1 MPSTVNIGTLEGLLR
16 WKADDAELNRSL
28 TEVAKKADVS
38 KNQIKQY
45 NRELNAITSSYEK
58 VAASLNP
65 VVANTQKYERAERA
79 LVAALKAGIITQ
91 EQHNKQL
98 DLAKNKYLSA
108 SASTLTWREE
118 MQRLTNVVTPLSP
131 RISNL
136 VSTVQSLTGALGA
149 SAQAS
154 QAAATG
160 STAAAAAAGAA
171 TSSFAAMGAALAPLA
186 PLLAALTASLAAVYV
201 GLKVFDFLKVAVVEG
216 TKTQQVIERLN
227 NSLRANGSYSELS
240 ANQLVTLAES
250 YELLTG
256 KSKEQ
261 IIAAETILSRFDSL
275 NKQSFPEALRVVL
288 AYSKATGLAA
298 DESAKKLGPA
308 LDGNIRSL
316 GSLKDIGITF
326 TAAQRKVL
334 TSLAETGDKA
344 QYQAKLLEI
353 LREKVGDLSDEYDK
367 NLIRQVDRAGII
379 FNDFQESI
387 ANQVIPAIEDV
398 VNEIVISLGGWDALK
413 KKVNEVGSAIGNFI
427 RTAIYGLAIGFHELG
442 IVIDA
447 FVATVAPKLA
457 AVFKAHALIFSSPGM
472 LRMSQDLSNAGKNA
486 ASSAL
491 DHGEAIER
499 LTRGL
504 LEHRTA
510 LEGDTESYEVHG
522 SAVDDII
529 AKNSQ
534 LKSQIEELNQL
545 FIDHGIELDRIHE
558 LRMLAA
564 GGKIDLSTRLAE
576 EEKINQ
582 KYRDRIDLL
591 KLQAKWGDEIGKRL
605 FDMRKFVEK
614 IELKAKVELE
624 LATKLKPIEIPPR
637 TFEDLKDINLSPFDQ
652 AMIDKIK
659 EQVADAKVQAE
670 EFRQTLI
677 TPEQELSNLLA
688 AIDKLA
694 TTADEGGKMLLTA
707 AEAERLRFQAI
718 ERYTTDQINA
728 WAGFAQFIGQELGGV
743 FQYVADAA
751 RAVQTVN
758 STADSLGG
766 WESVGGAM
774 GGTIAAFVILYQYAD
789 AIITKHKG
797 EKYGTAT
804 DYNVMAGV
812 DMFGFTSQASL
823 ELGHQ
828 IKSIL
833 ATLENQLRISAE
845 DLAKIEIKVSNDGK
859 QVQAWVKDKWIGTFD
874 DVNTAIRQAL
884 ITSMADPESNLRGLS
899 DLMVAGLADWTSP
912 DMEGL
917 FEFLTQL
924 RSISDL
930 DLSDSVISLQQSFIE
945 INRMREALNRL
956 DQSSQAVIDAHNSL
970 ADAQKRLYDQTVN
983 SMLGIDTSAAD
994 AVRSLAGF
1002 QKGIGDVAG
1011 TYQAGVQSTIDVILE
1026 QIKILDKAAEK
1037 TGQLSDPEGRPG
1049 PPGGTG
1055 RGGSGYDG
1063 SGFDNTRLFLS
1074 GTIDALETEREKL
1087 QRELDLWIKK
1097 LGEVPK
1103 ALSDQQ
1109 IDLGVFTA
1117 IEDDLRKSGKYS
1129 ELIAEMERERVKIKY
1144 EELRLQLVTL
1154 GAWERWAGV
1163 WQDLYNQ
1170 AMAGAGRGGIGGRGA
1185 GGGSD
1190 RDSVRDFIKDK
1201 EFELSLVG
1209 LTEYQKAL
1217 KELDRQ
1223 YDDLIKQAG
1232 KDKKLKEDL
1241 LALKEKELRLL
1252 EQEQKKST
1260 TEKFREFLGLVTPF
1274 DKVRK
1279 TSADLIKEIQASPF
1293 GDARKAAMIGR
1304 VLAETEKQL
1313 DRLAKEVAVGLFGSM
1328 ISDMEKFGATEEQL
1342 AEARKMQALLEHE
1355 MRLANYALTIAQ
1367 LEAEGRLAPEVIAK
1381 FKEMYDFFAGIDPT
1395 LFIGG
1400 DGVSPGPEEGS
1411 GVSSYSSLA
1420 DQSNELYD
1428 ILNSVRDTLAEWSR
1442 SALSEVLSRAHE
1454 LTDSFAELMKDVD
1467 KIKSLG
1473 PAWDYTIEAQ
1483 EAYEKL
1489 VDDFINDT
1497 LSEFEDVTEGLE
1509 GELLTIG
1516 TRFTDINAALVHLGA
1531 SQEDLQRAEEARL
1544 SAINAALDQYL
1555 APIREFRESMQI
1567 GDLSTLT
1574 SEEQFLSA
1582 QEKFREM
1589 LEQIQGGDLSQIGD
1603 VVPLAQQYAQ
1613 LLQSY
1618 TGGEGLRFGLSEI
1631 ENALL
1636 SIEELVPGF
1645 AEEMAAIGT
1654 EENPMIMESSGMIT
1668 AIEDSTA
1675 AVNNGNVLILAEAR
1689 IQVEELRAQ
1698 KEKLIDI
1705 ETILS
1710 NPLTISVQNIA

>member
-38 KNQIKQY
+38 KNQVKQY

-58 VAASLNP
+58 VAASLSP
-65 VVANTQKYERAERA
+65 VTANTQKYERAERA
-79 LVAALKAGIITQ
+79 LIAALKAGIISQ

-98 DLAKNKYLSA
+98 DLAKTKYLSA

-118 MQRLTNVVTPLSP
+118 MQRLTNVVSPLSP

-160 STAAAAAAGAA
+160 STAVAAGAGAA

-186 PLLAALTASLAAVYV
+186 PLLAALAASLATVYV
-201 GLKVFDFLKVAVVEG
+201 GFKVFDLLKVAVVEG

-288 AYSKATGLAA
+288 AYSKATGLVA

-316 GSLKDIGITF
+316 GSLKDIGITL
-326 TAAQRKVL
+326 TASQRKVL
-334 TSLAETGDKA
+334 TSLVETGDKA

-413 KKVNEVGSAIGNFI
+413 KKVNEVGGAIGNFI

-472 LRMSQDLSNAGKNA
+472 LRMSQDLSKAGKNA

-510 LEGDTESYEVHG
+510 LEGDTESYKAHG

-529 AKNSQ
+529 EKNSQ

-545 FIDHGIELDRIHE
+545 FIDHGVELDRIHE

-605 FDMRKFVEK
+605 FDMKKFVEK

-624 LATKLKPIEIPPR
+624 LATKLKPIEIPAR
-637 TFEDLKDINLSPFDQ
+637 TFKDLKDINLSPFDQ
-652 AMIDKIK
+652 AMLDKIK

-677 TPEQELSNLLA
+677 TPEQELSNLIA

-728 WAGFAQFIGQELGGV
+728 WAGFAQFIGEELGGV
-743 FQYVADAA
+743 FQYIADAA
-751 RAVQTVN
+751 RAIQTVN
-758 STADSLGG
+758 STAQSLGG
-766 WESVGGAM
+766 WASVGGAM

-797 EKYGTAT
+797 EKYGTRT
-804 DYNVMAGV
+804 DYNVMGGV
-812 DMFGFTSQASL
+812 DMFGFTSQASM

-833 ATLENQLRISAE
+833 DTLEDQLRISAV
-845 DLAKIEIKVSNDGK
+845 DLAKIEVRASNDGK
-859 QVQAWVKDKWIGTFD
+859 QFQAWVEGVWVGTFD
-874 DVNTAIRQAL
+874 DIQTAIRQAL
-884 ITSMADPESNLRGLS
+884 ITSMTQGEGSKLRGLS
-899 DLMVAGLADWTSP
+899 DLMAAGISDWTSP

-917 FEFLTQL
+917 FEFLAQL
-924 RSISDL
+924 RTISDL
-930 DLSDSVISLQQSFIE
+930 DLSQSVIGLQQSFLE
-945 INRMREALNRL
+945 INRLREALNKL
-956 DQSSQAVIDAHNSL
+956 DQSSQLVIDAHNDLS
-970 ADAQKRLYDQTVN
+970 AAQKRLYDQTVN
-983 SMLGIDTSAAD
+983 SMLGVDSAASD
-994 AVRSLAGF
+994 AIRDLAGF
-1002 QKGIGDVAG
+1002 QKGIGDVAA
-1011 TYQAGVQSTIDVILE
+1011 TYQAGVQSTIDAINS
-1026 QIKILDKAAEK
+1026 QIKVLENAEK
-1037 TGQLSDPEGRPG
+1037 RSGALGEPEGGGGPG
-1049 PPGGTG
+1049 DGGGGQRVIKLFTG
-1055 RGGSGYDG
+1055 VIDG
-1063 SGFDNTRLFLS
+1063 VV
-1074 GTIDALETEREKL
+1074 DAVETEKERL
-1087 QRELDLWIKK
+1087 QRELDIWVKK
-1097 LGEVPK
+1097 LGDVPK

-1304 VLAETEKQL
+1304 VLAEVEKQL
-1313 DRLAKEVAVGLFGSM
+1313 DRMSKEMAVGLFGSM

-1428 ILNSVRDTLAEWSR
+1428 ILNSVRDTLAEWNR

-1582 QEKFREM
+1582 QDKFREM

-1603 VVPLAQQYAQ
+1603 VVPLAEQYAQ

-1645 AEEMAAIGT
+1645 AEEMAEIGT